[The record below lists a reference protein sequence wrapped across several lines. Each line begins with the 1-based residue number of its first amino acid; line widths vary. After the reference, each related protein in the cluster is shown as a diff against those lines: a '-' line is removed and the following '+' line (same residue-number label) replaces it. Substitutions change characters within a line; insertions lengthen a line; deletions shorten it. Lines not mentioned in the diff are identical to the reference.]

1 MRKLLLL
8 MAALA
13 GLLGVTWVLTE
24 SGWLTS
30 ATDFDK
36 TLARALAQAHSYQLP
51 QARLAQVDGVWR
63 TGQGEIAR
71 AEVLTELHQSLERL
85 RVARVIDSVEDRREF
100 FSDGLR
106 FTVNDVEFEWGDLA
120 PSGDSFFLGI
130 VGDPRVYVVDLYDMG
145 SLAAVDDERILLQAK
160 YQRLRDL
167 LLYPEDRWRE
177 ERLLPLLQFGKFRRW
192 RKGELELSATTLS
205 QAPWGTAI
213 IQAFLSGLQSL
224 RVKGAIQ
231 TQKPEKPSRIPSW
244 SFEVDEKTTVTWE
257 FFEHPSIDLIYVWVP
272 HLGKAYPLDIES
284 SDFLQ
289 RFPER
294 LIGKS
299 FSMVLGVPGEAAEL
313 LEAGQTVTVENS
325 ATKAVQR
332 FLQTAQTFEHVTLLS
347 AGDCRQLADTAQ
359 FAAVIGGQRFDW
371 RRVAGGWAVL
381 NCAAGLS
388 WTWSLPLDSAMDFAR
403 LVAP

>member
-1 MRKLLLL
+1 MRRLLV
-8 MAALA
+8 LA
-13 GLLGVTWVLTE
+13 TTLAVLLGLTWILTE
-24 SGWLTS
+24 SGWLDTATS
-30 ATDFDK
+30 FDK
-36 TLARALAQAHSYQLP
+36 KLASALAQARSYQLP
-51 QARLAQVDGVWR
+51 QARLEQVDGVWR

-71 AEVLTELHQSLERL
+71 AEVLTELHHSLERL
-85 RVARVIDSVEDRREF
+85 RIARVVDAVADRREF
-100 FSDGLR
+100 FSEGLR
-106 FTVNDVEFEWGDLA
+106 FKVNEVEFEWGDMA
-120 PSGDSFFLGI
+120 PSGDSFFLGV
-130 VGDPRVYVVDLYDMG
+130 VGDPQVYVVDLYDMG
-145 SLAAVDDERILLQAK
+145 SLAAVDDERVLLQAK

-205 QAPWGTAI
+205 QTPWGTAI

-231 TQKPEKPSRIPSW
+231 TQKPDKPSRIPSW
-244 SFEVDEKTTVTWE
+244 SFDVDEKTTVTWE

-284 SDFLQ
+284 SEFLQ

-299 FSMVLGVPGEAAEL
+299 FSMVLGVAGEKAKL
-313 LEAGQTVTVENS
+313 LEAGQTVTGENS

-347 AGDCRQLADTAQ
+347 AGDCKQLADTAQ
-359 FAAVIGGQRFDW
+359 FSTIIGGQTFDW
-371 RRVAGGWAVL
+371 RRVSGGWAIL
-381 NCAAGLS
+381 HCAAGLS
-388 WTWSLPLDSAMDFAR
+388 WTWSLPLDSAMDFAT
-403 LVAP
+403 LGSP